1 MLINFHIPKCLKYIL
16 LCTILDYAS
25 DNIFQKE
32 EESFTKIFSQCL
44 DFFSQIFA
52 VILYLYQ
59 KYILK
64 RIIQNKDKDYYN
76 IGKQKVFLIENEEEN
91 KKKKK
96 IKNIDEF
103 FILGYYIFLY
113 FFIITFQNQQVY
125 FYSFE
130 MKKHNFDVEYFFLF
144 IFCILTEKYLLNFY
158 YYRHHFIAIGLN
170 FLSLI
175 VYFYLNEINLKIMSV
190 CLIILIQILTDIIE
204 VFCYSIIKKMNQ
216 DYFINMNLI
225 IFIQGIIGSI
235 LTIIY
240 YFLFKDYFNY
250 TFPKFTL
257 TKLIIIIIYIII
269 RFFFYIFFYRI
280 IEETRTSYVLGI
292 NQAFEI
298 LDIIIKL
305 LTGEVHNIKKGIIIN
320 FLSILSFCLF
330 FEIITLNFCELDKY
344 TIIKTSER
352 GDEDFNYNL
361 KRTNDGKNIGLTV
374 SSIND
379 VINKINEND

>member
-1 MLINFHIPKCLKYIL
+1 
-16 LCTILDYAS
+16 
-25 DNIFQKE
+25 
-32 EESFTKIFSQCL
+32 
-44 DFFSQIFA
+44 
-52 VILYLYQ
+52 
-59 KYILK
+59 
-64 RIIQNKDKDYYN
+64 
-76 IGKQKVFLIENEEEN
+76 
-91 KKKKK
+91 
-96 IKNIDEF
+96 
-103 FILGYYIFLY
+103 
-113 FFIITFQNQQVY
+113 
-125 FYSFE
+125 

-240 YFLFKDYFNY
+240 YFLFKYYFNY

-320 FLSILSFCLF
+320 ILSILSFCLF

-352 GDEDFNYNL
+352 GDEDINYNL
-361 KRTNDGKNIGLTV
+361 KRTNDGKNISLTV